1 MQASIAGG
9 NEASA
14 ACVVSKDL
22 IVDINS
28 MINSAEIFE
37 MEAITVLAKK
47 GGRAMM

>member
-1 MQASIAGG
+1 MGG

-14 ACVVSKDL
+14 ACMVSNAL
-22 IVDINS
+22 ILEMNS
-28 MINSAEIFE
+28 MINSAGDFE